1 MKKQRVKRKKKKLRL
16 NYKRVFKVLL
26 VLTGIILVIVY
37 FCNLHIK
44 RIKISGTKL
53 ISDKEHCYSKAYD
66 IVINGYE
73 AGGGSIRIHKEEVQE
88 KMFRALELSEEDIKN
103 KFGFFVEAL
112 KYGTPPHGGLALGL
126 DRLTMLLSGTDN
138 IREVIAFPKT
148 ASASCLM
155 SECPNSVSDKQLDE
169 LGIIAK

>member
-1 MKKQRVKRKKKKLRL
+1 MGGSQFKCKNCKNETNDVFL
-16 NYKRVFKVLL
+16 N
-26 VLTGIILVIVY
+26 
-37 FCNLHIK
+37 
-44 RIKISGTKL
+44 
-53 ISDKEHCYSKAYD
+53 D
-66 IVINGYE
+66 VINNEGYE
-73 AGGGSIRIHKEEVQE
+73 YLNSEKEKINEHKEEVQE

-138 IREVIAFPKT
+138 IRDVVAFPKT

-155 SECPNSVSDKQLDE
+155 SECPNTVSDKQLDE
-169 LGIIAK
+169 LGIKVK

>member
-1 MKKQRVKRKKKKLRL
+1 
-16 NYKRVFKVLL
+16 
-26 VLTGIILVIVY
+26 
-37 FCNLHIK
+37 
-44 RIKISGTKL
+44 
-53 ISDKEHCYSKAYD
+53 
-66 IVINGYE
+66 
-73 AGGGSIRIHKEEVQE
+73 
-88 KMFRALELSEEDIKN
+88 MFRALELSEEDIKN

-155 SECPNSVSDKQLDE
+155 SECPNTVSDKQLDE
-169 LGIIAK
+169 LGIKVK